1 MSIKKV
7 LEQYPNLLKEIENIN
22 KRITKLEE
30 QTTMVSDVVQ
40 NGYKRHAV
48 IFGVDQV
55 RQNKLATLRNI
66 LRERE
71 EIALEQKI
79 QIEMFI
85 NNIDRSD
92 IRQIFEYRYIDN
104 LSWIEIQVEM
114 KYKHEDTARKKHD
127 RYLKKIL

>member
-1 MSIKKV
+1 MIKKV
-7 LEQYPNLLKEIENIN
+7 LEQYPNLLKEIEKLN

-55 RQNKLATLRNI
+55 RLNKLTLLRNV
-66 LRERE
+66 LKERE
-71 EIALEQKI
+71 EIALEQRI

-85 NNIDRSD
+85 NNIKESD

-104 LSWIEIQVEM
+104 LSWIEIQLEM

>member
-1 MSIKKV
+1 MIKKV
-7 LEQYPNLLKEIENIN
+7 LEQYPNLLKEIEKLN

-30 QTTMVSDVVQ
+30 QTTMISDVVQ

-55 RQNKLATLRNI
+55 RLNKLTLLRNV
-66 LRERE
+66 LKERE
-71 EIALEQKI
+71 EIALEQRI

-85 NNIDRSD
+85 NNIKESD

-104 LSWIEIQVEM
+104 LSWIEIQLEM

>member
-1 MSIKKV
+1 MQ
-7 LEQYPNLLKEIENIN
+7 LF
-22 KRITKLEE
+22 
-30 QTTMVSDVVQ
+30 
-40 NGYKRHAV
+40 
-48 IFGVDQV
+48 FGVDQV

-66 LRERE
+66 LKERE
-71 EIALEQKI
+71 EIALEQRI

-85 NNIDRSD
+85 NNIEESD

-104 LSWIEIQVEM
+104 LTWIEIQVEM

>member
-1 MSIKKV
+1 MIKKV
-7 LEQYPNLLKEIENIN
+7 LEQYPNLVKEIEKLN

-55 RQNKLATLRNI
+55 RQNKLNLLKDI
-66 LRERE
+66 LKERE
-71 EIALEQKI
+71 KIALEQKI

-85 NNIDRSD
+85 NNIKESD

-104 LSWIEIQVEM
+104 MSWIEIQLEM

-127 RYLKKIL
+127 RYLKKFL